1 MKQAFCIV
9 AADFKWGL
17 LTLFQFESDNAKEVC
32 GDNTFC
38 KNYIKTKCAENTF
51 FPCKKFSNRKERSFW
66 DFFSTI
72 YTSVVYIVGR
82 FVDFYQFR
90 NLVRIWI

>member
-1 MKQAFCIV
+1 MKYAFCIV
-9 AADFKWGL
+9 AADFKWSL

-32 GDNTFC
+32 DDNTFC

-51 FPCKKFSNRKERSFW
+51 FPCKKFCGRKERSFW
-66 DFFSTI
+66 ELSSTI
-72 YTSVVYIVGR
+72 YTSVGYVVGR